1 MSELNA
7 PRELHGSRLLG
18 YAIGQFGMLLTNMF
32 VGVFIMQFYVYTINL
47 DSILFSIGISM
58 QLIISAFSSIFF
70 GIIADNKKPGR
81 FGKRRPFMLYGLPLW
96 IFTSIII
103 WYPPKCPESNQ
114 LYFPT
119 AIFLWVILIINT
131 ISGSSIFTVH
141 LSMLTEQS
149 QTHENREKIAALTT
163 IFTIISSIL
172 ALLLPIMVQSILPDP
187 RNVKWWE
194 PSGEYILFYIPLI
207 GISFTLFGLIAV
219 ITTFF
224 SIDESFHKS
233 STPIVKKKNFRTIF
247 PQMIEPIKDKK
258 YRKLLFVIL
267 FNGMAGRILGA
278 LIFPFLTFA
287 LLFTGERFYL
297 YILVSIA
304 SKFIGFVIWRRIL
317 KKHNIIKTYT
327 ICILA
332 AAVASLSDL
341 IFLINRLPNLF
352 VVILFIFS
360 IGTILG
366 SMYGFGLF
374 NPPLAS
380 ALVYEA
386 AENNKEFSLDEAV
399 SNISGAYFGLNSFFM
414 SIGSAIC
421 SLLIGFILT
430 GSNAENSIILTLTF
444 SSMGIFYLI
453 SLLFIRKLKLKK

>member
-1 MSELNA
+1 MGDIST
-7 PRELHGSRLLG
+7 PRELHGFRLFG
-18 YAIGQFGMLLTNMF
+18 YTIGQFGMFLTNMF
-32 VGVFIMQFYVYTINL
+32 VGVFVLQFYVYTINL
-47 DSILFSIGISM
+47 DTILISIGISI

-81 FGKRRPFMLYGLPLW
+81 FGKRRPFLLYGLPIW

-103 WYPPKCPESNQ
+103 WFPPRCPENNQ

-119 AIFLWVILIINT
+119 AIFLWVILILNT

-141 LSMLTEQS
+141 QSMLTEQS
-149 QTHENREKIAALTT
+149 QTHENRQTIAALTT
-163 IFTIISSIL
+163 FFSIVSSII

-187 RNVKWWE
+187 QNVKWWE

-207 GISFTLFGLIAV
+207 GISFTLFGLIAI

-233 STPIVKKKNFRTIF
+233 SITIVKKKNFKTIF
-247 PQMIEPIKDKK
+247 PQMVEPIKDKR
-258 YRKLLFVIL
+258 YRKLLSVIL

-278 LIFPFLTFA
+278 LVIPFLTYA
-287 LLFTGERFYL
+287 LLFTGPSFYL
-297 YILVSIA
+297 YIIVSTGG
-304 SKFIGFVIWRRIL
+304 KFAGFVIWRRML
-317 KKHNIIKTYT
+317 KKHDITKTYT
-327 ICILA
+327 ICIIA

-341 IFLINRLPNLF
+341 IFLYNQLPNAF
-352 VVILFIFS
+352 VVILFILS

-386 AENNKEFSLDEAV
+386 AENNKEFSLEEAV
-399 SNISGAYFGLNSFFM
+399 SNISGAYFGLNSFVM
-414 SIGSAIC
+414 SIGSALS

-430 GSNAENSIILTLTF
+430 GSNSENSIILTLTF
-444 SSMGIFYLI
+444 SSMGIFYLL
-453 SLLFIRKLKLKK
+453 SLFFIRKLKLKK